1 MYEDLRKQATDTTKA
16 NMVSKTLT
24 SMMEKLQR
32 WIITIQGYSLFSNKT
47 VCKGI
52 EILKKK
58 AKRMKQNY

>member
-47 VCKGI
+47 VCKSI
-52 EILKKK
+52 EIFKRRS
-58 AKRMKQNY
+58 KRMKQNY